1 MPTIRAICSLVVA
14 LCCGFAC
21 GHGGAEPE
29 GPVAVATTKPPEAA
43 IGTTTST
50 PTEPAN
56 DVEPVILEPQVA
68 VNQGARDTMRAK
80 LREPAFRSRFKKDPT
95 AAIRGEGLDL
105 APDVKLTKPTTEGG
119 VDSLANLDRY
129 KDEEELSAKQ
139 TQRPKECLRPGDDCP
154 IPGDGPGPKPKK
166 RVRSVIATFTV
177 EKRGCGILPEG
188 AKDNDS
194 FFVPLPEGPIEAVGV
209 EVSSQGGVF
218 GGGAYVAGQ
227 ARTQL
232 LISDGKKSKPTKN
245 GAFAVN
251 MRWWFNGW
259 SEVKYTMNIYVLSSK
274 AYGKVPGANPGNL
287 TAPHC
292 PVNKGLIDAFK
303 EIKCVMIYFGGKTDG
318 SDFTPSGFT
327 AYPALWC
334 PDLPKIGPIP
344 DLKCP
349 PSGKAGEYVCMPDL
363 CGLAHAI
370 GLPWPG
376 C

>member
-29 GPVAVATTKPPEAA
+29 GPVEVATTKPPEAA

-154 IPGDGPGPKPKK
+154 IPGDGPGPKSKK

-218 GGGAYVAGQ
+218 GGGAYVAG
-227 ARTQL
+227 R
-232 LISDGKKSKPTKN
+232 PERN
-245 GAFAVN
+245 
-251 MRWWFNGW
+251 
-259 SEVKYTMNIYVLSSK
+259 
-274 AYGKVPGANPGNL
+274 
-287 TAPHC
+287 C
-292 PVNKGLIDAFK
+292 
-303 EIKCVMIYFGGKTDG
+303 
-318 SDFTPSGFT
+318 
-327 AYPALWC
+327 
-334 PDLPKIGPIP
+334 
-344 DLKCP
+344 
-349 PSGKAGEYVCMPDL
+349 
-363 CGLAHAI
+363 
-370 GLPWPG
+370 
-376 C
+376 